1 MREGLN
7 AALAILRKDLVLE
20 VRSREGFLSNLFF
33 ALLVLILFNFGF
45 DPGSAAIVEG
55 KAAIFWIAVVFAS
68 ALTLSRTF
76 QRESA
81 ESAIHALALLPL
93 DPAWIFV
100 GKFLTNFCV
109 ILLLMTLTLPLF
121 IIFFDVSVSW
131 RMWLLAAVCPLAA
144 AGMAAVGTLFGA
156 MAESTRLREVVVSIL
171 LYPII
176 VPLLIASVQLM
187 RQALKLTGEIENWH
201 WMGMMVVFD
210 LIFFAAALVVFDY
223 VLGE

>member
-1 MREGLN
+1 MRTGMN
-7 AALAILRKDLVLE
+7 AALAILKKDLTLE
-20 VRSREGFLSNLFF
+20 LRTREGFLSNLFF
-33 ALLVLILFNFGF
+33 SLLVLILFNFGF
-45 DPGSAAIVEG
+45 EPGSAVIVEA
-55 KAAIFWIAVVFAS
+55 KPAIFWIAVVFAS

-81 ESAIHALALLPL
+81 EKAIHALALVPL
-93 DPAWIFV
+93 DPAWIFL

-109 ILLLMTLTLPLF
+109 IVLLMSFTLPPF
-121 IIFFDVSVSW
+121 IIFFDVALTW
-131 RMWLLAAVCPLAA
+131 RLWLLAAVCPLAA

-156 MAESTRLREVVVSIL
+156 MAENARLRELVISIL

-187 RQALKLTGEIENWH
+187 RQALKLTGGIENWR
-201 WMGMMVVFD
+201 WLGMMAVFD
-210 LIFFAAALVVFDY
+210 LIFFSAALVMFDY